1 MRVYRTP
8 SRVLFEIL
16 LYTGFSLFCLLI
28 ILPFLH
34 VIALSLS
41 TRQAYFEGRVYFW
54 PVDWFTKPYQIILTS
69 KVFLTSLRN
78 TVLVVVVNTSLCIF
92 FSLCAGYALANKNFF
107 GTRIAFIYILIP
119 MYFGGG
125 LIPFYLIVNS
135 YGLNN
140 RLAALMFPY
149 LVSIFY
155 IIVFRNAINQLPKEI
170 MESAEMDGASEFT
183 TLFRIVAFLIMP
195 MIMAFTIFSAVGYWN
210 MWFPVLIFIRDKWK
224 WTLQYMLRDI
234 YTNPGIGAG
243 PLEGGAIDDPQQ
255 QLLPQ
260 NIIMASIICTI
271 APIIIIYPF
280 LQKYFIHGV
289 IRGAVKG

>member
-1 MRVYRTP
+1 MRVFHTP
-8 SRVLFEIL
+8 SRRIFAFF
-16 LYTGFSLFCLLI
+16 LYTGFTLFCLAI

-41 TRQAYFEGRVYFW
+41 TKKAYFEGKVLFW
-54 PVDWFTKPYQIILTS
+54 PVDWYTKPYAIILTS

-78 TVLVVVVNTSLCIF
+78 TVLIVVVNTSLQIF
-92 FSLCAGYALANKNFF
+92 FALCAGYALANKHFF
-107 GTRIAFIYILIP
+107 GTKVAFIYILIP

-140 RLAALMFPY
+140 RLGALVFPY

-155 IIVFRNAINQLPKEI
+155 IIIFRNAINQLPKEI

-183 TLFRIVAFLIMP
+183 TLFRIVVHLIMP

-243 PLEGGAIDDPQQ
+243 PLEGMIDDPLQ

-271 APIIIIYPF
+271 APIIVIYPF
-280 LQKYFIHGV
+280 LQRYFIHGV

>member
-1 MRVYRTP
+1 MRVFHTP
-8 SRVLFEIL
+8 SRRIFAFF
-16 LYTGFSLFCLLI
+16 LYTFFTLFCLAV

-41 TRQAYFEGRVYFW
+41 TKQAYYQGKVLFW
-54 PVDWFTKPYQIILTS
+54 PVDWYTKPYAIILTS

-78 TVLVVVVNTSLCIF
+78 TVLVVAVNTTLCIF
-92 FSLCAGYALANKNFF
+92 FALCAGYALANKNFF
-107 GTRIAFIYILIP
+107 GTKVAFIYILIP

-140 RLAALMFPY
+140 KLLALMFPY

-155 IIVFRNAINQLPKEI
+155 IIVFRNAITQLPKEI

-183 TLFRIVAFLIMP
+183 TLFRIVVHLITP
-195 MIMAFTIFSAVGYWN
+195 MIMAFTIFSAVDYWN

-243 PLEGGAIDDPQQ
+243 PLEGMIDDPQQ

-271 APIIIIYPF
+271 APIILIYPF